1 MSWIAQTRPR
11 PLDGRR
17 RGGQR
22 AHVRKRTVG
31 FPARLLRWQSVESVR
46 LLRGVPGLLNEAAI
60 LLLLVW
66 LLPLAILAVGVPV
79 ALFVRLLMAIVNLL

>member
-1 MSWIAQTRPR
+1 M
-11 PLDGRR
+11 
-17 RGGQR
+17 
-22 AHVRKRTVG
+22 
-31 FPARLLRWQSVESVR
+31 R